1 MFIIST
7 FKNDNKNSI
16 SLLSIESNKSQ
27 ISVKQC
33 ITITVQNIIVNIF
46 HKQWNVCSAWAS
58 EECVFNIAIK
68 IAIDTTSDNNQLL
81 PI

>member
-1 MFIIST
+1 MQNFILFFLRWHNEKFLNIPLNMFIIST

-46 HKQWNVCSAWAS
+46 HKQ
-58 EECVFNIAIK
+58 
-68 IAIDTTSDNNQLL
+68 
-81 PI
+81 